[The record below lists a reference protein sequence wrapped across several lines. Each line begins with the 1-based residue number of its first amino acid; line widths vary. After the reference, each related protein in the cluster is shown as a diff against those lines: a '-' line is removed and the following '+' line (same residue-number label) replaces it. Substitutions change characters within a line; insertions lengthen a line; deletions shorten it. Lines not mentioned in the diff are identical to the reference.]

1 MSVQVNNGKVANE
14 HNGLEAIVGKLLDFT
29 DADRV
34 VAVVTYKVSKKT
46 TDMETGEDYPVVKVT
61 HIEPMLSADALETA
75 KQLQASEY
83 QVRTGED
90 TLDVFPQL
98 SVDDTE
104 VSAEDVEETLADAFR
119 DPFGGDAA

>member
-1 MSVQVNNGKVANE
+1 MSVQINNGKVKTE
-14 HNGLEAIVGKLLDFT
+14 HNGLEAMLPELLGFT

-46 TDMETGEDYPVVKVT
+46 TDMESGEDYPVVKVT
-61 HIEPMLSADALETA
+61 HIEPMRSGDALDAA

-90 TLDVFPQL
+90 TLDLFPQPK
-98 SVDDTE
+98 VDDA
-104 VSAEDVEETLADAFR
+104 AEAGASMDEDLTG
-119 DPFGGDAA
+119 PFGDDA